1 MFNKG
6 NSKNIDTIAV
16 VDIGSSKIACLIAQ
30 REPSLGIKIIG
41 SGISESHGLKCG
53 AVVDMEAVEKD
64 IRSAVANAEKKA
76 SVTVQSVH
84 VNVAVKSI
92 QSKSLSIQT

>member
-16 VDIGSSKIACLIAQ
+16 VDIGSSKIACLIGQ

-41 SGISESHGLKCG
+41 SGISVSQGLKCG
-53 AVVDMEAVEKD
+53 AVVDMGQL
-64 IRSAVANAEKKA
+64 KK
-76 SVTVQSVH
+76 VLDPL
-84 VNVAVKSI
+84 
-92 QSKSLSIQT
+92 SLMRKKKLALLFNQFM

>member
-16 VDIGSSKIACLIAQ
+16 VDIGSTKVVCLIAQ

-41 SGISESHGLKCG
+41 TGISASQGLKCG
-53 AVVDMEAVEKD
+53 AVVDMEAAEKA
-64 IRSAVANAEKKA
+64 IRSAVAIAEKKA
-76 SVTVQSVH
+76 GVLFNQFM
-84 VNVAVKSI
+84 
-92 QSKSLSIQT
+92 